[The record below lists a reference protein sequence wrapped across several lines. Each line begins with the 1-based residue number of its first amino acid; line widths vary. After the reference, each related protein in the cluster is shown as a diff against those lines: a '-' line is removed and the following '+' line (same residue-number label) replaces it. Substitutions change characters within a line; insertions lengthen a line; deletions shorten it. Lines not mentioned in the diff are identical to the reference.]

1 MAGRVYNSTHSLERK
16 SSWMGRSVDDVM
28 VVIVD
33 ETAALLSYFVVLSIY
48 YLRCASSCGSEGG
61 R

>member
-33 ETAALLSYFVVLSIY
+33 ETAALLSYFVVLF
-48 YLRCASSCGSEGG
+48 LCSSCGSEGG